1 MNSPSGITLVL
12 GASPQADRYSYLAV
26 SLLKQ
31 TGHSVYALGGRSG
44 MIDGVHIHTQ
54 WEDLPT
60 DPIDTITLYLGAE
73 RQRAYYTYI
82 IDAQP
87 KRIIFNPGAEN
98 DELEQLAQAAGI
110 QTLQACTLVM
120 LRTNQY

>member
-1 MNSPSGITLVL
+1 MNSRIGTTLVL
-12 GASPQADRYSYLAV
+12 GASPQSDRYSYLAV

-31 TGHSVYALGGRSG
+31 KEYSVYALGGRTG
-44 MIDGVHIHTQ
+44 RIDDVHIYTQ
-54 WEDLPT
+54 WEELPT
-60 DPIDTITLYLGAE
+60 GPIDTITLYLGAE
-73 RQRAYYTYI
+73 RQRGYYTYI
-82 IDAQP
+82 LDAQP

-98 DELEQLAQAAGI
+98 PELEQLAQRAGI

>member
-1 MNSPSGITLVL
+1 MNLREGITLVL

-31 TGHSVYALGGRSG
+31 MGYAVYALGGRTG
-44 MIDGVHIHTQ
+44 MIDGVMIHTQ
-54 WEDLPT
+54 WEALPA

-73 RQRAYYTYI
+73 RQRAYYTYLLS
-82 IDAQP
+82 AHP

>member
-1 MNSPSGITLVL
+1 VNLREGITLVL

-31 TGHSVYALGGRSG
+31 MGYAVYALGGRTG
-44 MIDGVHIHTQ
+44 MIDGVMIHTQ
-54 WEDLPT
+54 WEALPA
-60 DPIDTITLYLGAE
+60 DPIDMITLYLGAE
-73 RQRAYYTYI
+73 RQRAYYTYLLS
-82 IDAQP
+82 AHP

>member
-1 MNSPSGITLVL
+1 VNLREGITLVL

-31 TGHSVYALGGRSG
+31 MGSAVYALGGRTG
-44 MIDGVHIHTQ
+44 MIDGVMIHTQ
-54 WEDLPT
+54 WEALPA

-73 RQRAYYTYI
+73 RQRAYYTYLLS
-82 IDAQP
+82 AHP

>member
-1 MNSPSGITLVL
+1 MNLREAITLVL
-12 GASPQADRYSYLAV
+12 GASPQADRYSYQAV
-26 SLLKQ
+26 SLLQ
-31 TGHSVYALGGRSG
+31 QLGHTVYALGGRSG
-44 MIDGVHIHTQ
+44 EIDGIHIYT
-54 WEDLPT
+54 ELEALPP

-82 IDAQP
+82 LSTHP

>member
-1 MNSPSGITLVL
+1 VNLREGITLVL

-31 TGHSVYALGGRSG
+31 MGYAVYALGGRTG
-44 MIDGVHIHTQ
+44 MIDGVMIHTK
-54 WEDLPT
+54 WEALPT

-73 RQRAYYTYI
+73 RQRAYYTYLLS
-82 IDAQP
+82 AHP

>member
-1 MNSPSGITLVL
+1 MNLREGITLVL

-26 SLLKQ
+26 SLLKKM
-31 TGHSVYALGGRSG
+31 GYAVYALGGRTG
-44 MIDGVHIHTQ
+44 MIDGVMIHTQ
-54 WEDLPT
+54 WEALPT

-73 RQRAYYTYI
+73 RQRAYYTHLLS
-82 IDAQP
+82 AHP

>member
-1 MNSPSGITLVL
+1 MNFRTGTTLVL
-12 GASPQADRYSYLAV
+12 GASPQSDRYSYLAV

-31 TGHSVYALGGRSG
+31 TGRTVCALGARAG
-44 MIDGVHIHTQ
+44 MIDGVMIHTQ
-54 WEDLPT
+54 WEELPT

-73 RQRAYYTYI
+73 RQRGYYTYI
-82 IDAQP
+82 LNAQP

-98 DELEQLAQAAGI
+98 PELEQLAQAAGI